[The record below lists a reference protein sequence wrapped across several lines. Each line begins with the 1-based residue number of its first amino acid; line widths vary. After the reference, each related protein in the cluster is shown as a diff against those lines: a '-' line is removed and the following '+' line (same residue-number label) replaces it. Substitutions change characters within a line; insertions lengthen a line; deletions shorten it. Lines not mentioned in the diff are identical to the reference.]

1 MPKPYSLDLRQ
12 KVINAIEQDGMKK
25 SEASVVFH
33 ISRNTIDLWLKRKAD
48 TGCLAPTRPT
58 GPSKM
63 AKITDWVAFE
73 AFAEQHR
80 HCTQSEMAE
89 QWPGDISQPTISRAL
104 ARIGWTRKKKT
115 YGYRQRDEEKRQ
127 AFITQRGDDS
137 QAPHLIY
144 VDESGMDERDAS
156 GYGYAPA
163 GQRCHDLKSG
173 TRGHRVNLIAGYRG
187 SHLMAPFTVAGGCNR
202 TVFETW
208 LETGLVP
215 ELRPGDGVILDNA
228 TVHPGGR
235 RAEWIEAA
243 GGRVVY
249 LPPSSPDL
257 NRIEKCWAWLNAR
270 IRKRLPHAQG
280 LRAAIEEVLQQAA
293 S

>member
-1 MPKPYSLDLRQ
+1 
-12 KVINAIEQDGMKK
+12 
-25 SEASVVFH
+25 
-33 ISRNTIDLWLKRKAD
+33 
-48 TGCLAPTRPT
+48 
-58 GPSKM
+58 
-63 AKITDWVAFE
+63 
-73 AFAEQHR
+73 
-80 HCTQSEMAE
+80 
-89 QWPGDISQPTISRAL
+89 
-104 ARIGWTRKKKT
+104 
-115 YGYRQRDEEKRQ
+115 
-127 AFITQRGDDS
+127 
-137 QAPHLIY
+137 
-144 VDESGMDERDAS
+144 
-156 GYGYAPA
+156 
-163 GQRCHDLKSG
+163 
-173 TRGHRVNLIAGYRG
+173 
-187 SHLMAPFTVAGGCNR
+187 MAPFTVAGGCNR

-257 NRIEKCWAWLNAR
+257 NRIEKYWAWLNAR